1 MNLYAQAIQDA
12 AEEARASAR
21 RCREH
26 ADGYHAHQRSYLIGA
41 AIALEA
47 LAYVLDSPAQ
57 RKNLSSDNAPGHAS
71 GDSVSDRTDGVE

>member
-1 MNLYAQAIQDA
+1 MSTYARAIQDA

-47 LAYVLDSPAQ
+47 LAYVLDSPAN
-57 RKNLSSDNAPGHAS
+57 RKNLSSDDASGHAS
-71 GDSVSDRTDGVE
+71 GDSVSDRADGVE